1 MDRLDGENSQDER
14 KSRKGGKIEKRGKRD
29 LNAKVMAR

>member
-14 KSRKGGKIEKRGKRD
+14 KSRKGGEIEKGEKETLMRK
-29 LNAKVMAR
+29 